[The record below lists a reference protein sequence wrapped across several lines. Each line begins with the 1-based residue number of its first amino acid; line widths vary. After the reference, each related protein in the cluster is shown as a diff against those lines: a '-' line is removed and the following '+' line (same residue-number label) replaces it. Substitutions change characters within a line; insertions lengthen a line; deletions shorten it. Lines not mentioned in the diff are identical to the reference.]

1 MSRFQAS
8 FLQVDITPDY
18 QVELIGCDRIDR
30 QSHGILHKLFAQVL
44 VFKNDSDIFCLIAI
58 DSLGLTT
65 ERSNKLR
72 TEVGMKLNTTAA
84 HVMLNFSHTHSAPEP
99 TPFALN
105 GDRYFGY
112 MCEQIVQTVEK
123 TKETFAPCQAGWA
136 LTKTNL
142 GENRREGCTIIDD
155 RLGALKISEAKS
167 KTPIA
172 VILRISAHA
181 NVLMQENN
189 MISSDYFGIARE
201 KLHEYF
207 SCPVMMLQ
215 GAAGNIKPF
224 GVHKIF
230 GGNVSDLDTI
240 VDILEESVIGLTFNM
255 QEISDIQMLSKE
267 IEYISDV
274 PTVTEARKIAAAS
287 GLESL
292 SWLSECEKLRQAG
305 ITEQKQSGEIQF
317 LKINEGCLCGV
328 PEEIFCEISLI
339 AAENTHNPLLFL
351 NGYTNGCTGYLP
363 TAEEWEKGGYETLY
377 SYLSYYQFHG
387 HVMPFRANTAE
398 QIIKLVSS
406 SWIELSI
413 I

>member
-112 MCEQIVQTVEK
+112 MCEQIVQTVDK

-155 RLGALKISEAKS
+155 RLAALKISEAKS
-167 KTPIA
+167 KNPIA

-201 KLHEYF
+201 KLHE
-207 SCPVMMLQ
+207 
-215 GAAGNIKPF
+215 
-224 GVHKIF
+224 
-230 GGNVSDLDTI
+230 
-240 VDILEESVIGLTFNM
+240 
-255 QEISDIQMLSKE
+255 
-267 IEYISDV
+267 
-274 PTVTEARKIAAAS
+274 RK
-287 GLESL
+287 
-292 SWLSECEKLRQAG
+292 
-305 ITEQKQSGEIQF
+305 
-317 LKINEGCLCGV
+317 
-328 PEEIFCEISLI
+328 
-339 AAENTHNPLLFL
+339 
-351 NGYTNGCTGYLP
+351 
-363 TAEEWEKGGYETLY
+363 
-377 SYLSYYQFHG
+377 
-387 HVMPFRANTAE
+387 
-398 QIIKLVSS
+398 
-406 SWIELSI
+406 
-413 I
+413 